1 MSRDARV
8 TFEWGDAEYT
18 FRLPYGQIAELQEKT
33 GCGPQF
39 LLTRIIDGSWKVEDL
54 AETIRLG
61 LIGGGTEPV
70 AASRLVQR
78 YVKDRPLIESVIP
91 ARVILS
97 AALFG
102 VDGEEWPGKDVPGE
116 TKAPDPSPMDGST
129 SPGFT
134 EPPL

>member
-8 TFEWGDAEYT
+8 SFDWGDAEHS

-39 LLTRIIDGSWKVEDL
+39 LLTRIIDGSWRVDDL
-54 AETIRLG
+54 RETIRLG
-61 LIGGGTEPV
+61 LIGGGMDPLK
-70 AASRLVQR
+70 ALALVRQ
-78 YVKDRPLIESVIP
+78 YVEARPLLESVIP

-102 VDGEEWPGKDVPGE
+102 VEGEEWPGKDAPGE
-116 TKAPDPSPMDGST
+116 TKVPDPSQTDGST
-129 SPGFT
+129 LPGST
-134 EPPL
+134 EPLP

>member
-8 TFEWGDAEYT
+8 TFEWADGTYV
-18 FRLPYGQIAELQEKT
+18 FRLPYGQLAELQEKT

-54 AETIRLG
+54 VETIRLG

-70 AASRLVQR
+70 AAARLVQR

-102 VDGEEWPGKDVPGE
+102 VEGEEWPGKDEPGE
-116 TKAPDPSPMDGST
+116 TKAHDPSQADGST
-129 SPGFT
+129 SPGST
-134 EPPL
+134 EPQP